1 MLSDCFERAV
11 RFDGSP
17 QDLQTRSAEIPSG
30 RGVLLFADAA
40 DRPIQLLV
48 AANLRRTA
56 RVRLTEPET
65 DQPSRRARLAGLA
78 RSVFFR
84 PACCEFQ
91 ALWDCLRIARH
102 LYPDS
107 YKDSISLPA
116 LHLVQ
121 IDPSATWPRF
131 APTSRAGFQ
140 PPSDPPGRRVFGP
153 FPSHRACLD
162 LIDIQT
168 RSFDLCRKPNLIDSA
183 DRAGNCPYLQM
194 GSCPAPCVGKLDRT
208 EYLERLAMA
217 CGIADGSGSLV
228 RIRLEDQMR
237 TCARQLQ
244 FEQAERLK
252 QAIADINITENGDAR
267 WSADLSGLMVLHI
280 DRSAKIPGPDKK
292 KKIQSFT
299 ALVFLA
305 GRILRLPDFTVDRA
319 PSLLESLK
327 SLQSLQGGAVDTS
340 AADSLARLE
349 DPLSPGLLADQLALF
364 SFFLFRRSAP
374 GIWHRCS
381 RHLPDRDTLV
391 ESLSLL
397 A

>member
-11 RFDGSP
+11 RFDGSIE
-17 QDLQTRSAEIPSG
+17 DLQTRSMEIPSG
-30 RGVLLFADAA
+30 RGVLLFADAD

-56 RVRLTEPET
+56 RVRLTAPEI
-65 DQPSRRARLAGLA
+65 DQPSRRARLAGVA
-78 RSVFFR
+78 RCVHFR

-91 ALWDCLRIARH
+91 AHWDCLRIARH

-121 IDPSATWPRF
+121 IDLSAPWPRF

-194 GSCPAPCVGKLDRT
+194 GSCPAPCVGKLDRK
-208 EYLERLAMA
+208 EYLDRLAMA
-217 CGIADGSGSLV
+217 CGIADGSGAIV
-228 RIRLEDQMR
+228 RISLEDQMR

-252 QAIADINITENGDAR
+252 QAISDINKIENGDAR
-267 WSADLSGLMVLHI
+267 WSADLSGLMILHI

-292 KKIQSFT
+292 KKVQSF
-299 ALVFLA
+299 AAFVFFA
-305 GRILRLPDFTVDRA
+305 GRILRLPDFTVDQV
-319 PSLLESLK
+319 PSLLESLAP
-327 SLQSLQGGAVDTS
+327 LQSRQGGPTDKS

-349 DPLSPGLLADQLALF
+349 APLSLGLLADQLSLV

-374 GIWHRCS
+374 GLWLRC
-381 RHLPDRDTLV
+381 RPFLPDHDKLV

>member
-17 QDLQTRSAEIPSG
+17 QNLQARSGEIPSG
-30 RGVLLFADAA
+30 RGVLLFADAD

-56 RVRLTEPET
+56 RVRLSAPQT

-78 RSVFFR
+78 RCVYFR
-84 PACCEFQ
+84 LACCEFQ
-91 ALWDCLRIARH
+91 ALWDCLRIARR

-107 YKDSISLPA
+107 YRDWIALPA

-121 IDPSATWPRF
+121 IDLSAPWPRF
-131 APTSRAGFQ
+131 APTSRPGFQ
-140 PPSDPPGRRVFGP
+140 PPSDPPSRCVFGP

-168 RSFDLCRKPNLIDSA
+168 RAFDLCRKPNLIDSA
-183 DRAGNCPYLQM
+183 QRARNCPYLQM

-217 CGIADGSGSLV
+217 CGIADGSGAIV
-228 RIRLEDQMR
+228 RIGLEDRMR
-237 TCARQLQ
+237 TCARDLR
-244 FEQAERLK
+244 FERAERIK
-252 QAIADINITENGDAR
+252 QAITDINKIEKGDAR
-267 WSADLSGLMVLHI
+267 WSGDLSAQMLLHI

-292 KKIQSFT
+292 MKVQSF
-299 ALVFLA
+299 AAFVFHA
-305 GRILRLPDFTVDRA
+305 GRILRLPDFTVDQV

-327 SLQSLQGGAVDTS
+327 PLQSRQGGSMDAS

-349 DPLSPGLLADQLALF
+349 DPLSPGLLADLLALV

-374 GIWHRCS
+374 GLWFGCNPL
-381 RHLPDRDTLV
+381 LPDRDKLV

-397 A
+397 G